1 MTIGE
6 KIKRLRLERGMTQEE
21 LGKAIGVQKAAVNKY
36 ETGIVVNL
44 KREIIQKLA
53 RTLDVNPV
61 WLMDEEDGWPPAP
74 STSALIQ
81 QAIEKDKNLPKNDDI
96 RLLIRGLNKLTP
108 EQIEQATSVF
118 RAMFEKTNPDLFK
131 GDDDK

>member
-21 LGKAIGVQKAAVNKY
+21 LGKAVGVQKAAINKY

-61 WLMDEEDGWPPAP
+61 WLMDEEDGWPPTP

-108 EQIEQATSVF
+108 AQIEQATNVF